1 MKRQYKDMG
10 VRIQSRRKELKMT
23 QGQLAEKVGISNN
36 HMSSIE
42 TGKETPSL
50 DTFVKICEG
59 LSTRPDYLLL
69 GSISSNNVSQ
79 SIIENLHLCSERDLE
94 LVKMITNSML
104 ELNANNR
111 NIE

>member
-10 VRIQSRRKELKMT
+10 ERIQSRRKELKIT

-42 TGKETPSL
+42 TGKQAPSL
-50 DTFVKICEG
+50 DTFVSICES
-59 LSTRPDYLLL
+59 LNTRPDYLLL
-69 GSISSNNVSQ
+69 GSISSNNVPQ
-79 SIIENLHLCSERDLE
+79 TIIENLHLCSERDLE
-94 LVKMITNSML
+94 LVKAISNKML

-111 NIE
+111 NVE